1 LGEFLYG
8 EQKYNII
15 KNEFQKW
22 EKLPY
27 NYNTYNLGRVALMKE
42 AYALLPM
49 WYNNFTYSNDE
60 QTLYT
65 MASTS
70 HQLPGSVSAL
80 MFAKCIELMGT
91 EEQV

>member
-1 LGEFLYG
+1 
-8 EQKYNII
+8 
-15 KNEFQKW
+15 
-22 EKLPY
+22 
-27 NYNTYNLGRVALMKE
+27 MKE
-42 AYALLPM
+42 AYALLPV